1 MCPWRDLALIVHQ
14 GRIYDCYRENAG
26 PPWLHG
32 LDAAYVALGTL
43 TTAGSG
49 EIVAHFRVCR
59 GLAVGDCPSDSRYS
73 D

>member
-14 GRIYDCYRENAG
+14 GRIYDSPAKTR
-26 PPWLHG
+26 PLWQHG
-32 LDAAYVALGTL
+32 LDAVYVALGAL

-59 GLAVGDCPSDSRYS
+59 GLTVGHCPSDSRYS